1 MAYTRQADRRS
12 EMYRRILVGYLDN
25 EPGCDALALGRALAR
40 ATGAELIPATAPDEQ
55 GLGLAEL
62 ARVHEAE
69 LIVLGSTHR
78 GGLGRVIPGSTL
90 EHLLGEA
97 PCAVAVAPPGFAEQ
111 GNEPGWRPLQARG
124 DDPGLRVVGVGFDGS
139 TAAAQALETATE
151 LALLNGAGMRVYAV
165 APKHPQVPGAE
176 TPSAGAG
183 LPAEAEALREALHE
197 AVAQLPSE
205 ARALPVFKRGAP
217 AEELLKASATGVD
230 LLFLGSRPGGPL
242 RRALHGSVSN
252 AVILRAPCPVLVVPT
267 EIAAA
272 A

>member
-1 MAYTRQADRRS
+1 
-12 EMYRRILVGYLDN
+12 MYKRILVGYLEND
-25 EPGCDALALGRALAR
+25 PGHDALALGTALAR
-40 ATGAELIPATAPDEQ
+40 ATGAELAPATAPDEQ
-55 GLGLAEL
+55 GHDLAEL
-62 ARVHEAE
+62 ARLQEAE

-97 PCAVAVAPPGFAEQ
+97 PCAVAVAPPGFAEPDE
-111 GNEPGWRPLQARG
+111 GGEWRPLQGEG
-124 DDPGLRVVGVGFDGS
+124 DHPGLRVVGVGYDGS
-139 TAAAQALETATE
+139 PAAAHALHCATE
-151 LALLNGAGMRVYAV
+151 LALRNSAAMRVYAV

-176 TPSAGAG
+176 TPSASNG
-183 LPAEAEALREALHE
+183 LPAEAERLREALHM
-197 AVAQLPSE
+197 AVAELPPE
-205 ARALPVFKRGAP
+205 ARALPVFRRGSP

-242 RRALHGSVSN
+242 RRALHNSVSD
-252 AVILRAPCPVLVVPT
+252 AVILRAPCPVLVVPA